1 MIAAIAPALISGAT
15 SLIGGQMAQNANAK
29 ASRLQMIAQAQAA
42 AEQKAYNERAIAGL
56 EQARQEA
63 LGYSDKAIKTY
74 DDSAAYQT
82 DAINQGTAARVG
94 AINYAYDE
102 TGRIIDTATG
112 QQVTA
117 IDQGNAEQVAALNR
131 LRTENQGGMQ
141 YLRSVLAD
149 PESLTPD
156 QRAQLQD
163 MRRNVGN
170 TIVASGFGNSGRSAA
185 ALFKKT
191 ETDFTNDVMARNRA
205 AALSAAGLMAST
217 DNNAGMQAANAA
229 AERGQ
234 QMAAIY
240 AGAGGAKANLA
251 SNRGS
256 MLSSVYGDQAQQVAG
271 IANTQA
277 GRVGAAQTGQG
288 AITTNTAANVGSIIS
303 GTGKS
308 QADAAVKSGEAQASA
323 TTANGKI
330 SGQTFGEIGGLVAG
344 AIKDYNLGQKKE
356 AIDTQVQGARD
367 SKYS

>member
-15 SLIGGQMAQNANAK
+15 SLIGGKMASDANNK
-29 ASRLQMIAQAQAA
+29 AARLQMIAQAQAA
-42 AEQKAYNERAIAGL
+42 AEQKAYAERAIK
-56 EQARQEA
+56 
-63 LGYSDKAIKTY
+63 GYE
-74 DDSAAYQT
+74 DSEKYQF
-82 DAINQGTAARVG
+82 DAITEGSKAAQG

-117 IDQGNAEQVAALNR
+117 IDQGNREQVAALNR

-156 QRAQLQD
+156 QRAQLED

-191 ETDFTNDVMARNRA
+191 ETDFTNDIMGRNRA
-205 AALSAAGLMAST
+205 AALSAAGLMAQT
-217 DNNAGMQAANAA
+217 DNNAGLQAANAA

-240 AGAGGAKANLA
+240 GGAGGAKANA
-251 SNRGS
+251 AANRGS
-256 MLSSVYGDQAQQVAG
+256 MLASVYGDEASKVAG
-271 IANTQA
+271 ISSTTS
-277 GRVGAAQTGQG
+277 GRVGQALTG
-288 AITTNTAANVGSIIS
+288 I
-303 GTGKS
+303 GKS
-308 QADAAVKSGEAQASA
+308 QADAAVASGNAQAGA

-330 SGQTFGEIGGLVAG
+330 AGQTFGEIGGLVAG
-344 AIKDYNLGQKKE
+344 AVKDYNLGQTKQ
-356 AIDTQVQGARD
+356 AINTQVQGARD

>member
-15 SLIGGQMAQNANAK
+15 SLIGGKMASDANNK
-29 ASRLQMIAQAQAA
+29 AARLQMIAQAQAA
-42 AEQKAYNERAIAGL
+42 AEQKAYAERAIQGY
-56 EQARQEA
+56 EDSQDYQFDTVTKGSQAAQ
-63 LGYSDKAIKTY
+63 
-74 DDSAAYQT
+74 
-82 DAINQGTAARVG
+82 G

-102 TGRIIDTATG
+102 TGRIIDVATG

-117 IDQGNAEQVAALNR
+117 IDQGNREQVAALNR

-156 QRAQLQD
+156 QRAQLED
-163 MRRNVGN
+163 MRRNVGD

-191 ETDFTNDVMARNRA
+191 ETDFTNDIMARNRA

-217 DNNAGMQAANAA
+217 DNNAGLQAAQAA

-240 AGAGGAKANLA
+240 GGAGGAKANA
-251 SNRGS
+251 ATNRGS
-256 MLSSVYGDQAQQVAG
+256 MLASVYGDEASKLAG
-271 IANTQA
+271 VSSTTSQ
-277 GRVGAAQTGQG
+277 RVGSALTG
-288 AITTNTAANVGSIIS
+288 I
-303 GTGKS
+303 GKT
-308 QADAAVKSGEAQASA
+308 QADAAVASGNAQAGA

-330 SGQTFGEIGGLVAG
+330 TGQTFGEIGGLVAG
-344 AIKDYNLGQKKE
+344 AVKDYNLGQTKQ
-356 AIDTQVQGARD
+356 AIDTQVQSARE